1 MAKIE
6 EVVKFADTG
15 EQADFEEEP
24 EPSRKTA
31 EIQTDESIKY
41 SNERV
46 CFRAPRSGRSEK
58 FSQNKSKSCSAT
70 PNGRQPLSII
80 DKRKKSLN
88 AGQNTLNGPHV
99 EWNLRPRQSDAISS
113 LRRRNIYDELVEN
126 IRGLRIDL
134 CNYKNALHSPV
145 ASQHSPNSLAT
156 YFSGNSQNGNTL
168 NNLNVPLNEQE
179 DQRSVGS
186 KMIGRNPFYS
196 SDFERQL
203 QEDLQMVLQ
212 AASRHSTGTR
222 FSDKPETPQ
231 NQ

>member
-1 MAKIE
+1 MH
-6 EVVKFADTG
+6 TG
-15 EQADFEEEP
+15 EQADFEEES

-41 SNERV
+41 PKYPIEGR
-46 CFRAPRSGRSEK
+46 FRAPRSGRPEK
-58 FSQNKSKSCSAT
+58 FSQNKCKSCSVA

-88 AGQNTLNGPHV
+88 ALNALNGQNGPHV
-99 EWNLRPRQSDAISS
+99 EWNLRPRQSDARNT

-134 CNYKNALHSPV
+134 CSYQNALHSPV
-145 ASQHSPNSLAT
+145 PSQHSPNSLAT
-156 YFSGNSQNGNTL
+156 YFSGNSQNGNSL

-179 DQRSVGS
+179 DQRSAGS
-186 KMIGRNPFYS
+186 FVARRNPFYS

-212 AASRHSTGTR
+212 AASRHPTSTCN
-222 FSDKPETPQ
+222 FHKPETPQ